1 MKLGRRRAAT
11 GIAVIGLT
19 IVGLGDDDAALIPLW
34 KEKRGE
40 TALLI
45 FVKRC
50 CRSVR
55 AMRKLNCACGWP
67 ASAALRRWTASAGSV
82 GRLNVPA

>member
-45 FVKRC
+45 C
-50 CRSVR
+50 Q
-55 AMRKLNCACGWP
+55 AMLSSSSGYA
-67 ASAALRRWTASAGSV
+67 
-82 GRLNVPA
+82 